1 MLLIN
6 KTLLRLAKGLWGW
19 IAAITAVR
27 LFSLAAVTH
36 FAASIS
42 ALLGGMVYASVSP
55 TQAGSAILSALGIAG
70 LILLFDLLKGELE
83 YRCTA
88 GARVLL
94 RDQIFSKV
102 VALDAGRIEALGPVS
117 AITASVDAVESMQI
131 YYSQYLPGLLYSL
144 TAPVYLYFRLR
155 SVNHTAALILGL
167 GAILLLPLNNAF
179 RSKIEEKRK
188 DYWGSMED
196 LTAYYLE
203 SLRGIQTIKLFGR
216 EKDRTEVL
224 TKKSYAFREWILEF
238 MSINFTSFLATEGVI
253 NLSIVCAVFACASLL
268 TKNALSLENA
278 LLFTMLG
285 FTFFNSFRELLQTTH
300 NAITAVAAA
309 DKVEQVLDID
319 TSRPYDADAPADPK
333 NFRGLRMEGVS
344 CAYEGRGTALKNV
357 SMEFAKGRVTAIA
370 GLSGCGKSTSAAIL
384 MKFFDPLS
392 GRVYIEGKDYVS
404 LTPAQLRERV
414 ILVPQFVY
422 VFSGTIRDNLLVA
435 DPKATEEEMYRALE
449 EVSLAEWVKK
459 QPDGLLTDVG
469 DAGSKLSGGQR
480 QKIGIARALLKK
492 ADYIIFDEATSSVD
506 EESEQEIWKC
516 IARLALSRTLIIIS
530 HRLSTIRTADRI
542 YVLERGEVSQA
553 GTHEELMARDGLYRN
568 LTLQQQALEG
578 GMVRG

>member
-55 TQAGSAILSALGIAG
+55 AQAGSAILSALGIAG

-179 RSKIEEKRK
+179 RSKIEEKRR

-268 TKNALSLENA
+268 MKNALSLENA

-384 MKFFDPLS
+384 MKFFDPPVRPRLHRRKRLCEPYPCPAAGKGHPGAPVRLRVFRHDPGQSPCRRPKSDRGGDVPRARGSEPGGMGEKAAGRPSNGRGRCGEQTVRRTEAEDRYRKSAAEES
-392 GRVYIEGKDYVS
+392 GLHHLRRGCVQRGR
-404 LTPAQLRERV
+404 RERTGD
-414 ILVPQFVY
+414 LEMHRAARPLPHPHHHFPQAVHHTHGRPDLRAGARRSFP
-422 VFSGTIRDNLLVA
+422 GRD
-435 DPKATEEEMYRALE
+435 PR
-449 EVSLAEWVKK
+449 
-459 QPDGLLTDVG
+459 
-469 DAGSKLSGGQR
+469 
-480 QKIGIARALLKK
+480 
-492 ADYIIFDEATSSVD
+492 
-506 EESEQEIWKC
+506 
-516 IARLALSRTLIIIS
+516 
-530 HRLSTIRTADRI
+530 
-542 YVLERGEVSQA
+542 
-553 GTHEELMARDGLYRN
+553 GTHGP
-568 LTLQQQALEG
+568 
-578 GMVRG
+578 